1 MNVMNM
7 MVPHEEQLLDFAGVG
22 RWVNQCAEAHMR
34 DLVSD
39 AAITGAALVRH
50 LDDARFACLR
60 ALRQLLRALDAERI
74 VIGFISPD
82 GAFLHE
88 ELAWAQG
95 LAPCGESER
104 VMSCA
109 PFQDA
114 LQGWLDSNRP
124 AACIGI
130 DPGSV
135 ARHDT
140 PCDYLLMVRGEGE
153 AGARGLA
160 VIAAQLRN
168 PVDLEFAEAQAV
180 SLLIAEYCRRRD
192 QLKC

>member
-1 MNVMNM
+1 MNVNM
-7 MVPHEEQLLDFAGVG
+7 MVRYEEHLLDFAGVG
-22 RWVNQCAEAHMR
+22 RWVNHCAEAHMR

-39 AAITGAALVRH
+39 AAITGAVLVRH

-95 LAPCGESER
+95 LAPCGKSER

-109 PFQDA
+109 PFRDE

-130 DPGSV
+130 DPSSA
-135 ARHDT
+135 ARHET
-140 PCDYLLMVRGEGE
+140 PCDHLLMVRGEGE
-153 AGARGLA
+153 AGAGWLA
-160 VIAAQLRN
+160 VIAAHLRN
-168 PVDLEFAEAQAV
+168 PVELEFAEAQAV
-180 SLLIAEYCRRRD
+180 SLLIAEYCRRRS
-192 QLKC
+192 QIMR